1 LQVFGKGIQRVVF
14 PPFKVYYELAFF
26 PHCSSYIFYGT
37 SWENVHQNQDILFL
51 IIISFIDIT
60 YRFDQVVIE
69 MPFTI
74 GAEVVKSLYCSVST
88 KDVRVIHC
96 VKGSADLQLRY

>member
-1 LQVFGKGIQRVVF
+1 MQVFGKGIQKVVF
-14 PPFKVYYELAFF
+14 PPFEAYNELAFF
-26 PHCSSYIFYGT
+26 PLCSSHIFYGT

-51 IIISFIDIT
+51 MIISFIVIT

-74 GAEVVKSLYCSVST
+74 GAEVVKTLYCSVST
-88 KDVRVIHC
+88 EDVWVIHS
-96 VKGSADLQLRY
+96 VKGSADLQLRC